1 MCIPFGESHSSVE
14 PARRWLSDKFNSMRG
29 KRCKINMRCA
39 NARGAIEEKEMHA
52 KVNSIDASMDWKER
66 AGATGCLGAAAKA
79 HSLTHPELTK
89 DNLDIL
95 VGKRGDDPSLLR
107 WTKELRD
114 QKFAETLECEKDQR
128 NRFEGSGL
136 PAAKMDEEVA
146 KLMGEH
152 HRTPLE
158 TWVSPRG
165 QKLINPQI
173 GPCYVEHQLHD
184 PMHGGIRMAPKAV
197 NKLHQCAERVHE
209 EVKNFD
215 KDNVLDAI
223 QKVLG

>member
-1 MCIPFGESHSSVE
+1 MCIPFGESHPSVE

-29 KRCKINMRCA
+29 KRYNVKMRYTGQ
-39 NARGAIEEKEMHA
+39 RGIEEKEIIV

-66 AGATGCLGAAAKA
+66 ASATGCLGAGGKA
-79 HSLTHPELTK
+79 YSLAYPELTK

-95 VGKRGDDPSLLR
+95 VGKRGDDPNLLR
-107 WTKELRD
+107 WTKKLRD
-114 QKFAETLECEKDQR
+114 QKYAETLEYEKDQR
-128 NRFEGSGL
+128 DRFKNSGL
-136 PAAKMDEEVA
+136 SAAKVDEEVA
-146 KLMGEH
+146 KLMGEY

-158 TWVSPRG
+158 TWVSPQG

-184 PMHGGIRMAPKAV
+184 PMHGGIRMVPKAV
-197 NKLHQCAERVHE
+197 NKLYQYAERVYE
-209 EVKNFD
+209 EVKNFS
-215 KDNVLDAI
+215 KDDVLNAI